1 METEQGVRLAIFLG
15 VLALMMAA
23 EFLWPRRTQAVSRLK
38 RWPHNLT
45 LVALDI
51 VLVRLVFPV
60 SLAGFCLIA
69 AQNGWGIFN
78 ALDAPFWLT
87 FSLSLLA
94 LDVLIY
100 SQHIVLH
107 KIPILWR
114 LHRVHHTDTEF
125 DVTTALRFHPIEI
138 LLSMLVKFT
147 AAAILGAPP
156 EAALAF
162 EIILN
167 AAAMFN
173 HGNVKIPEKL
183 DQWLRHII
191 VTPDMHRVHH
201 STVRA
206 EIDSNYGFSIS
217 LWDRIFDTYCAQPRK
232 GHEAMTIGLDIFRK
246 EEDMRLGKLLLQ
258 PFKREG

>member
-1 METEQGVRLAIFLG
+1 MGTEQSLRLAVFLG
-15 VLALMMAA
+15 VLVLMMAA
-23 EFLWPRRTQAVSRLK
+23 EFLWPRRDQAVSRQK

-45 LVALDI
+45 LVVLDI

-69 AQNGWGIFN
+69 AQKGWGIFN
-78 ALDAPFWLT
+78 TLDVPFWLT

-94 LDVLIY
+94 LDILIY
-100 SQHIVLH
+100 GQHIMLH

-173 HGNVKIPEKL
+173 HGNVNIPTRL
-183 DQWLRHII
+183 DEWLRRFI

-201 STVRA
+201 STIRR
-206 EIDSNYGFSIS
+206 ETDSNYGFSIS
-217 LWDRIFDTYCAQPRK
+217 LWDRLFGTYHAQPQK
-232 GHEAMTIGLDIFRK
+232 GHGGMIIGLNIFRK
-246 EEDMRLGKLLLQ
+246 EEDMRVEKLLLQ
-258 PFKREG
+258 PFKRDR

>member
-1 METEQGVRLAIFLG
+1 MGTEQGLRLAVFFG
-15 VLALMMAA
+15 VLALMMVA
-23 EFLWPRRTQAVSRLK
+23 EFFWPRRSQTVSRQK
-38 RWPHNLT
+38 RWPHNL
-45 LVALDI
+45 ALAVLDF

-60 SLAGFCLIA
+60 SLAGFCLFA
-69 AQNGWGIFN
+69 AQKSWGIFN
-78 ALDAPFWLT
+78 TLDAPFWLT

-100 SQHIVLH
+100 GQHIVLH
-107 KIPILWR
+107 KIPLLWR

-156 EAALAF
+156 EAAMAF

-167 AAAMFN
+167 TAAMFN

-183 DQWLRHII
+183 DQWLRRIV

-201 STVRA
+201 SAVRV
-206 EIDSNYGFSIS
+206 ETDSNYGFSIS
-217 LWDRIFDTYCAQPRK
+217 LWDRIFGTYCAQPRE
-232 GHEAMTIGLDIFRK
+232 GHEAITIGLDIFRK
-246 EEDMRLGKLLLQ
+246 EEDMHLGKLLIQ
-258 PFKREG
+258 PFSR